1 MYILESL
8 KLLILNYLYIR
19 LEKNK
24 SILIFYYKN
33 KVWKF
38 WEKKIL
44 WKNDKKIFI
53 VILFSIEFLLFFV
66 FFVLVFRCSDR
77 LLFFGI
83 LGVRFGI

>member
-38 WEKKIL
+38 WEKK
-44 WKNDKKIFI
+44 KI

>member
-44 WKNDKKIFI
+44 
-53 VILFSIEFLLFFV
+53 
-66 FFVLVFRCSDR
+66 
-77 LLFFGI
+77 
-83 LGVRFGI
+83 

>member
-38 WEKKIL
+38 WEKKYYRKMI
-44 WKNDKKIFI
+44 KIF
-53 VILFSIEFLLFFV
+53 LFSIEFLLFFV